1 MIRFRITTSVANLN
15 VIFVIAKSYYLS
27 GLKNPHQKPMLSQQ
41 TATIFSQTNVV
52 DDRLIATSAVNPGDL
67 VLIDHCLAG
76 NAYTVYYGVK
86 YDYDLCLKL
95 FPRIDIT
102 DDKAALEKM
111 MYHGFRTP
119 MCDFV
124 VGSSLSFVGHRQ
136 NANCALII
144 LSMSTETSEYSDDES
159 DEDMSES
166 ESDEAMDE
174 ESDEDMNSDE
184 DEEDEEGSDVMMDDQ
199 CFAILVALK
208 PIAQG
213 EEIIIGCK
221 CIGEGYP
228 LPEVTILEEAKEKII
243 EYCKSPEFEER
254 SAHMDNACASGA
266 ELAYGGLYIG
276 QLAVHTP
283 SAVIDHITE

>member
-1 MIRFRITTSVANLN
+1 
-15 VIFVIAKSYYLS
+15 
-27 GLKNPHQKPMLSQQ
+27 MLSQQ

-52 DDRLIATSAVNPGDL
+52 DDRLVATSAIQPGDL

-76 NAYTVYYGVK
+76 NAYTVYHGVK

-95 FPRIDIT
+95 FPRIPIT
-102 DDKAALEKM
+102 DEKAAVEKM

-124 VGSSLSFVGHRQ
+124 IGSSLSFAGHSQ

-159 DEDMSES
+159 DEDMSSS
-166 ESDEAMDE
+166 ESDESMTE
-174 ESDEDMNSDE
+174 ESDEEMNS
-184 DEEDEEGSDVMMDDQ
+184 DEEGSDVMMDDQ

-221 CIGEGYP
+221 CIDKGEP
-228 LPEVTILEEAKEKII
+228 MHEVKILEGAKEKII
-243 EYCKSPEFEER
+243 EYCKSSEFEDR
-254 SAHMDNACASGA
+254 SAHMDNACAAGA
-266 ELAYGGLYIG
+266 ELAYGGLYIA
-276 QLAVHTP
+276 QLAIHTP
-283 SAVIDHITE
+283 SAFIDHITE

>member
-1 MIRFRITTSVANLN
+1 
-15 VIFVIAKSYYLS
+15 
-27 GLKNPHQKPMLSQQ
+27 MLSQQ

-52 DDRLIATSAVNPGDL
+52 DDHLVATSAIQPGDL
-67 VLIDHCLAG
+67 VLVDHCLAG

-124 VGSSLSFVGHRQ
+124 VGSSLSFASHGQ

-144 LSMSTETSEYSDDES
+144 LSMSTETAEYSDDES
-159 DEDMSES
+159 DEDMSEAES
-166 ESDEAMDE
+166 EE
-174 ESDEDMNSDE
+174 ESDEKMNSDGEDDDE
-184 DEEDEEGSDVMMDDQ
+184 DEEQEDEEGSDVMMDDQ

-208 PIAQG
+208 PIAAG
-213 EEIIIGCK
+213 DEIRIGCK
-221 CIGEGYP
+221 CIGEGEP
-228 LPEVTILEEAKEKII
+228 LPEVTVLEAAKEKII

-254 SAHMDNACASGA
+254 SAHMDNACAAGA
-266 ELAYGGLYIG
+266 DLAYAGLYIG
-276 QLAVHTP
+276 QLAIHTP
-283 SAVIDHITE
+283 SAFIDHITE